1 MRNEEEDVG
10 ENSDQ
15 NFDHCNEMNN
25 ILMPRDFLASLVRYF
40 IRGESGEYSFFQEAQ
55 REACEIIALKR
66 SHWGKRKIKSA
77 ALFLSIFFLIEKEV
91 AECGESYIKQLFVEI
106 FLSRDSYIEMFNVA
120 MDRIDEVEAAMR
132 EGSPMNLPAWIDER
146 TTETEEE
153 PLTAPRDLSNDIN
166 EIVLGYIE
174 HRGKPK

>member
-1 MRNEEEDVG
+1 M
-10 ENSDQ
+10 
-15 NFDHCNEMNN
+15 
-25 ILMPRDFLASLVRYF
+25 
-40 IRGESGEYSFFQEAQ
+40 
-55 REACEIIALKR
+55 
-66 SHWGKRKIKSA
+66 
-77 ALFLSIFFLIEKEV
+77 FLSIFFLIEKEV

-153 PLTAPRDLSNDIN
+153 PLTAPRDLSDDIN
-166 EIVLGYIE
+166 EIVQDTLNIVASLNDVDKTKYVKVFNNNKATLAIQHTKVKSLAKELGASVPKFKAQKKNYPNFVKLKT
-174 HRGKPK
+174 KPSRK